1 MDPGGLIQ
9 HYELNIAHMVGEC
22 ETLEMNDKIF

>member
-9 HYELNIAHMVGEC
+9 LYELDIAHMVGER
-22 ETLEMNDKIF
+22 ETLEMNDNIF